1 MTLVSC
7 ISSDVGCDVTSD
19 IYGYVSSDDCS
30 DVSINVESDVGSW
43 KWLERYAL
51 SP

>member
-1 MTLVSC
+1 MSDVRTNFGRDV
-7 ISSDVGCDVTSD
+7 SSDVSM
-19 IYGYVSSDDCS
+19 YFSSEDCS
-30 DVSINVESDVGSW
+30 DVSIDVESDVGSW